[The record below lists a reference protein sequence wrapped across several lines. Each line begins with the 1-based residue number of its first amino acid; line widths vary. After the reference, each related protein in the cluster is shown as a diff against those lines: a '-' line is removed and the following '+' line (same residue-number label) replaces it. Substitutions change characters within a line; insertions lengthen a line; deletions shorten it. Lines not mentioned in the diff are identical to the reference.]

1 MYQYGLLY
9 DWNDGLFSER
19 FGEIDIPTKASH
31 IRFTLTRPN
40 QPNSMA
46 QILSMIGD
54 YGCNTEFMELVGENK
69 EMGMVTFTLTIQG
82 DLNEVHMKKLMY
94 QLSMESLD
102 FVIEQVW

>member
-1 MYQYGLLY
+1 
-9 DWNDGLFSER
+9 
-19 FGEIDIPTKASH
+19 
-31 IRFTLTRPN
+31 
-40 QPNSMA
+40 
-46 QILSMIGD
+46 
-54 YGCNTEFMELVGENK
+54 MELVGENK